1 MLSFKELMNEVA
13 EPKAGDEQRFKAKH
27 IVQVIDDP
35 HMDKENRE
43 GTKKSPSKKKRLAD
57 MEKGEDELVYEQ
69 HMMTCEDCGEEYD
82 ADEGEH
88 ECDVEEHFERIA
100 GELLDEGI
108 NVDDL
113 TEEQLDEILGR
124 IVRGAGRLA
133 KRAVVNKQGNVRF
146 STAGRAD
153 SAERTAARLEKKK
166 QDRERLKKAQARVA
180 KARQELRNSYVPEE
194 KMTDAEMKKREEI
207 VKGMKDKEA
216 ELKKRYGD
224 RWKSVMYATA
234 TKKAMEEAVELDEV
248 VKVTVKPKGNSR
260 YFTIIKTTNTK
271 SYPIGDEISDD
282 DISMMQSDGKV
293 KVDIKESTELDEG
306 SKEKALKALMTKALG
321 GKRAKLGYTTSIA
334 NNGDFVVHSG
344 SGHIVGRLKKGEF
357 KDPLGE
363 EVELD
368 EAIEVS
374 HARYMRSHGKRASS
388 GTGSWMFTHKRM
400 GDVDHKNEKEV
411 YSAPSGKFSDAK
423 KAAQKWAKKHGH
435 STIYVMEEVEL
446 DEAFKVGI
454 LKLKDDSTV
463 KLTND
468 DAQALN
474 NLYKNLNTSN
484 STRMIEKLYANKK
497 SFSEILAF
505 AKQAM

>member
-27 IVQVIDDP
+27 IVQVIDNP
-35 HMDKENRE
+35 HMDKETRE

-57 MEKGEDELVYEQ
+57 MERGEDELVYEQ

-88 ECDVEEHFERIA
+88 ECDVEEE
-100 GELLDEGI
+100 
-108 NVDDL
+108 VM
-113 TEEQLDEILGR
+113 
-124 IVRGAGRLA
+124 
-133 KRAVVNKQGNVRF
+133 
-146 STAGRAD
+146 S
-153 SAERTAARLEKKK
+153 
-166 QDRERLKKAQARVA
+166 
-180 KARQELRNSYVPEE
+180 
-194 KMTDAEMKKREEI
+194 DAEMKKREEI

-344 SGHIVGRLKKGEF
+344 SGHIVGRLKKGKF
-357 KDPLGE
+357 KNPLGE

-374 HARYMRSHGKRASS
+374 HDRYMRSHGKRASS

-484 STRMIEKLYANKK
+484 STRMIERLYADKK

>member
-1 MLSFKELMNEVA
+1 
-13 EPKAGDEQRFKAKH
+13 
-27 IVQVIDDP
+27 
-35 HMDKENRE
+35 
-43 GTKKSPSKKKRLAD
+43 
-57 MEKGEDELVYEQ
+57 
-69 HMMTCEDCGEEYD
+69 MMTCEDCGEEYD
-82 ADEGEH
+82 ADEGKH

-108 NVDDL
+108 DVDDL

-124 IVRGAGRLA
+124 VVKGAARLA
-133 KRAVVNKQGNVRF
+133 KKAVVNKQGNVRF

-153 SAERTAARLEKKK
+153 SAERKASRLEKKR

-180 KARQELRNSYVPEE
+180 KARQELRNEYGYVPEE
-194 KMTDAEMKKREEI
+194 KMTDDEMKKREEI

-234 TKKAMEEAVELDEV
+234 TKKAMEEAVMQGSKDHLKKLQDMLD
-248 VKVTVKPKGNSR
+248 KVKPGSADHSQIRGAIESK
-260 YFTIIKTTNTK
+260 F
-271 SYPIGDEISDD
+271 
-282 DISMMQSDGKV
+282 GKQHIPAKHRNV
-293 KVDIKESTELDEG
+293 KPNV
-306 SKEKALKALMTKALG
+306 
-321 GKRAKLGYTTSIA
+321 Y
-334 NNGDFVVHSG
+334 
-344 SGHIVGRLKKGEF
+344 
-357 KDPLGE
+357 E
-363 EVELD
+363 EVEID

-374 HARYMRSHGKRASS
+374 HDRYMRSHGKRASS

-446 DEAFKVGI
+446 DEAFKVGV
-454 LKLKDDSTV
+454 LKLKDNSTV

-484 STRMIEKLYANKK
+484 STRMIEKLYADKK